1 MQLIEE
7 VAEKDPRL
15 GDLCVSYMLS
25 LSPATKKEDVD
36 VSQFSFSFTTL
47 MRVLAAPRSEV

>member
-1 MQLIEE
+1 MGGTFPFT
-7 VAEKDPRL
+7 ADGCNPMKDK
-15 GDLCVSYMLS
+15 
-25 LSPATKKEDVD
+25 TKKEDVD